1 MAKKKLTLEEKME
14 EAIVTDVPYEV
25 PGNWVCSKLGSLLKN
40 MTTKKPDDRNEFFK
54 YIDIDAI
61 DNKNQRIAEPKVVN
75 VKEAP
80 SRASREVME
89 GDVLFSTVRPYLKNI
104 AIVTNEYKDCI
115 ASTGFYI
122 CRSKGALINKYLY
135 YLLCSEGSINYFTSM
150 MKGDNSPSI
159 RKEEFECLNVLL
171 PPLKEQERIVD
182 RIESL
187 FEKLDKAKGLIE
199 EAREGFEKRKKIILR
214 DAFVGKLT
222 RNYRSKNDFKS
233 NVNNLIKDIRN
244 ELEQWYQEK
253 CITAKLEGNKKP
265 RKLNFDIQKSEFEYL
280 FKDIPLT
287 WRVSYFQ
294 EIIAPVDNSLKA
306 GPFGSSLKK
315 SMYVKKGYKIYGQE
329 QVISGNINYGDY
341 YINEEK
347 FNELRSCEVRE
358 GDLLIS
364 LVGTIGKTLIIPK
377 EYEKGIINPRL
388 LKISINKKISVEYI
402 KMYFE
407 SPIAKYIMSEKS
419 HGGTMEILNLDII
432 KKLPIPIPPIEEQK
446 EIVRILDKL
455 LQDESKFEQLT
466 VLEDQIELI
475 KKSTLAKAFRG
486 ELGTNDSNEESALE
500 LLKEILSKE

>member
-1 MAKKKLTLEEKME
+1 MAKKKITLEEKME

-159 RKEEFECLNVLL
+159 RKEEFERLNVPL
-171 PPLKEQERIVD
+171 PPLKEQQRIVD

-187 FEKLDKAKGLIE
+187 FEKLDKAKELIE
-199 EAREGFEKRKKIILR
+199 EAREGFEKRKSAILEKAFRGGVTEKWRKKRKINEM
-214 DAFVGKLT
+214 GKLT
-222 RNYRSKNDFKS
+222 SLKEVADFKGGFAFKS
-233 NVNNLIKDIRN
+233 NQFVDEGIQVIRMGNLYNGVLDLTRNPVYISRNIDSNLISKYSIKSGDILLTLTGTKYKRDYGYAVLIEEDK
-244 ELEQWYQEK
+244 EL
-253 CITAKLEGNKKP
+253 L
-265 RKLNFDIQKSEFEYL
+265 LNQRILSISPKRDICTSYLYYYLKSEF
-280 FKDIPLT
+280 FRDIFFSQET
-287 WRVSYFQ
+287 GGVNQGNVSGKFV
-294 EIIAPVDNSLKA
+294 ESVKINIVSL
-306 GPFGSSLKK
+306 
-315 SMYVKKGYKIYGQE
+315 
-329 QVISGNINYGDY
+329 
-341 YINEEK
+341 
-347 FNELRSCEVRE
+347 
-358 GDLLIS
+358 
-364 LVGTIGKTLIIPK
+364 
-377 EYEKGIINPRL
+377 
-388 LKISINKKISVEYI
+388 
-402 KMYFE
+402 
-407 SPIAKYIMSEKS
+407 
-419 HGGTMEILNLDII
+419 
-432 KKLPIPIPPIEEQK
+432 EEQK

-455 LQDESKFEQLT
+455 LEDESKIEQLT
-466 VLEDQIELI
+466 QLEDQIELI
-475 KKSTLAKAFRG
+475 KKSILAKAFRG